1 MQVIYGEMQKWTFTI
16 SPSFRILNGIMFL
29 LVLYL
34 DYLPFFFVLWQI
46 VYVCVRCVCVHGC
59 LACGGACV
67 CVFKGVSDAWGEIRQ
82 IKGSDEVWIF
92 SILTAVD

>member
-1 MQVIYGEMQKWTFTI
+1 MC
-16 SPSFRILNGIMFL
+16 
-29 LVLYL
+29 VLG
-34 DYLPFFFVLWQI
+34 
-46 VYVCVRCVCVHGC
+46 VCACMVVWRVGVHV
-59 LACGGACV
+59 CV